1 MNNDTIQLHELM
13 LNRGTFFCYAG
24 PLSEEVLTS
33 LSSVAKDQ
41 LTETD
46 STSPIT
52 NKVFSI
58 FVEQAQNIIRYSVDR
73 LDKSGVGSVS
83 ISLTSHGFLI
93 EAVNEVD
100 GNSRKRLE
108 EILTQ
113 LKHMDAAELKAAYKQ
128 RLKQG
133 PPEGSVGAGLGFIE
147 VARRSS
153 RFDFVFEERNGQ
165 TLFLYRGWVNTHA

>member
-1 MNNDTIQLHELM
+1 M
-13 LNRGTFFCYAG
+13 
-24 PLSEEVLTS
+24 
-33 LSSVAKDQ
+33 
-41 LTETD
+41 
-46 STSPIT
+46 
-52 NKVFSI
+52 
-58 FVEQAQNIIRYSVDR
+58 EQAQNIIRYSLDR

-83 ISLTSHGFLI
+83 ISHTSHGFLI

-113 LKHMDAAELKAAYKQ
+113 LKHMDAAELKVAYKQ

-153 RFDFVFEERNGQ
+153 RFDFVFEERNDQ
-165 TLFLYRGWVNTHA
+165 TLFIYRGWVNKPE